1 MKKQPKLISLEYL
14 LDLVK
19 KQEEIEKKNKI
30 HFFNTNTPTP
40 FQNPS

>member
-19 KQEEIEKKNKI
+19 KQEEKEKKNNVY
-30 HFFNTNTPTP
+30 FLNTNTPMP